1 MPLGGGLCIA
11 HLAIA
16 DWWHLKSFR
25 FLRFLAS
32 RLQIQQ
38 LPRRKFLWLQC
49 TPQDVRS
56 HHPKQHPA

>member
-16 DWWHLKSFR
+16 DWWHLKSFG

-38 LPRRKFLWLQC
+38 LRGVNFC
-49 TPQDVRS
+49 GCNAPQDVRS